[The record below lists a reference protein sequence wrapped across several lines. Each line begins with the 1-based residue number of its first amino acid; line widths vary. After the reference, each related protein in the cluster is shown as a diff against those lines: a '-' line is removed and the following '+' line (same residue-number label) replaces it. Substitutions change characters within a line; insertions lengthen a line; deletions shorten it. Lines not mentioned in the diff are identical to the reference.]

1 MYKRQALITRPRSWD
16 DNPLPSGNS
25 MAADVLLRLAALTGE
40 GQYEQLAE
48 GILATMS
55 STMTQHPLGFGHLLS
70 ALDFYLSPGEEIAI
84 VGDPASDETR
94 ELLKVV
100 YGTYRP
106 GKVVAVGL
114 PNDDGEAA
122 VPLLAG
128 RRQLDG
134 RATAYVCQHFA
145 CRIPVTEPDALRLL
159 LNEQ

>member
-1 MYKRQALITRPRSWD
+1 
-16 DNPLPSGNS
+16 

-48 GILATMS
+48 GILTTMS
-55 STMTQHPLGFGHLLS
+55 STMAQHPLGFGHLLS
-70 ALDFYLSPGEEIAI
+70 VLDFYLSTPKEIAI
-84 VGDPASDETR
+84 VGDPASHETH

-100 YGTYRP
+100 YETYRP
-106 GKVVAVGL
+106 SKVVAVGL
-114 PNDDGEAA
+114 PDDDGEAA

-145 CRIPVTEPDALRLL
+145 CQQPVTEPAGLRAQLG
-159 LNEQ
+159 